1 MSYGLLGLKGKME
14 GEALQG
20 LQELSGQ
27 QRENKRLEDQMDQA
41 SKAQNQQTGMLVGA
55 AGGAWAGAKI
65 GAVGGPM
72 GMAVGAAVGFLAGS
86 LF

>member
-1 MSYGLLGLKGKME
+1 ME

-41 SKAQNQQTGMLVGA
+41 DKARRQQTGMALGA
-55 AGGAWAGAKI
+55 AGGAAIGMKVGAI
-65 GAVGGPM
+65 GGPM

-86 LF
+86 LM